1 MRYVAVSSKSR
12 NNLAIIRQLVR
23 SNLEQKKEENEVS
36 YKVHAMAAM
45 IYGMATMSTPL
56 LSLQVSVV

>member
-23 SNLEQKKEENEVS
+23 SNLEQKRRKMQVF

-45 IYGMATMSTPL
+45 IYGMAPMSTPL

>member
-23 SNLEQKKEENEVS
+23 SNLEQKKEKN
-36 YKVHAMAAM
+36 AF
-45 IYGMATMSTPL
+45 L
-56 LSLQVSVV
+56 

>member
-1 MRYVAVSSKSR
+1 MQVP
-12 NNLAIIRQLVR
+12 
-23 SNLEQKKEENEVS
+23 

-45 IYGMATMSTPL
+45 IYGMAPMSTPL